1 MNRRRSPKTKT
12 ALHPD
17 EPEAKPVA
25 KLSANIKA
33 KIGQQLRVMYGE
45 VVNQGVPDRFVEIL
59 RGLDDDVAQVS
70 ADKRTEG
77 SKDEPS

>member
-1 MNRRRSPKTKT
+1 MNRRKSPKTKA

-17 EPEAKPVA
+17 DPEAKPVA
-25 KLSANIKA
+25 KLGADIKS
-33 KIGQQLRVMYGE
+33 KIGQQLRIMYGE

-59 RGLDDDVAQVS
+59 KGLDDEISQVG
-70 ADKRTEG
+70 ADKKAEG